1 MPRWL
6 VTNLSAAAIIALAAS
21 VTSAV
26 AEPTLP
32 MPAGLRASGIPPI
45 PPIPLAFVGRAAPFT
60 KFKSSTLLDW
70 HPTAQI
76 ALLRTRAGDDE
87 YEQLYLLNGATAAP
101 QRLTDGNHGIV
112 DATFQPSTGAH
123 VLLRREAGR
132 VGEVQLLRLDVATNK
147 LTRLSPEGESAD
159 APMWDSRGE
168 LISFTT
174 TTAFTTTTTTT
185 TARPTTK
192 LYVGDPRMPG
202 TIKAVATSVEG
213 VWRAAQFA
221 PDGGSVV
228 YIVDRD
234 GGSSLWKFDLAT
246 GSNERL
252 TKMDAPTQRFETPR
266 FAPDAKS
273 VLLTAQR
280 PATNR
285 QLVRIDLA
293 TGDQNLFAT
302 LPNADIA
309 DFAMSV
315 LAKRIAVNAI
325 EAGTSV
331 LRFLDLD
338 TGKELLRPAL
348 LPGEIVG
355 MRWQH
360 DSLTADKADKADKA
374 GEGGMRLGFSLATS
388 RAPRE
393 LFVYETNTTK
403 LTRWTNGGVPG
414 LNAFAF
420 AEPARM
426 TWKAPDGVAASGVLY
441 APDASVFPGKRPVLV
456 QLRNEVELRQ
466 PISFL
471 GAKNYLVT
479 EMGVAILY
487 PDAPALKDDV
497 ALAAL
502 LDWIATQ
509 PALDT
514 KRVIV
519 SAAAARIEPLSAAL
533 TRVERRIAGVIVY
546 GDAARLREASLPQM
560 VVQGGAHS
568 SASNTWMLSDTNE
581 RAPFGKKSDQDFL
594 FQTEVRFVESIV
606 TP

>member
-1 MPRWL
+1 
-6 VTNLSAAAIIALAAS
+6 
-21 VTSAV
+21 
-26 AEPTLP
+26 
-32 MPAGLRASGIPPI
+32 
-45 PPIPLAFVGRAAPFT
+45 
-60 KFKSSTLLDW
+60 
-70 HPTAQI
+70 
-76 ALLRTRAGDDE
+76 
-87 YEQLYLLNGATAAP
+87 
-101 QRLTDGNHGIV
+101 
-112 DATFQPSTGAH
+112 
-123 VLLRREAGR
+123 
-132 VGEVQLLRLDVATNK
+132 

-174 TTAFTTTTTTT
+174 TTAFTTTAATATTT
-185 TARPTTK
+185 TATAGRTTK
-192 LYVGDPRMPG
+192 LYVGDPRMPQA
-202 TIKAVATSVEG
+202 IKKVATSVEG

-234 GGSSLWKFDLAT
+234 GSSSLWKFDLAT

-252 TKMDAPTQRFETPR
+252 TKIDAPIQRFETPR
-266 FAPDAKS
+266 FAPDGKS
-273 VLLTAQR
+273 VMLTAQR

-285 QLVRIDLA
+285 QLVRINLA
-293 TGDQNLFAT
+293 TGDQTLFAT

-309 DFAMSV
+309 DFAIS
-315 LAKRIAVNAI
+315 AITKRIAVNAI
-325 EAGTSV
+325 ETGTSV

-360 DSLTADKADKADKA
+360 DSLNADKASES
-374 GEGGMRLGFSLATS
+374 GVRLGFSLATS

-393 LFVYETNTTK
+393 LFVYDTNTTK
-403 LTRWTNGGVPG
+403 LTRWTNGGAPG

-420 AEPARM
+420 AEPARI
-426 TWKAPDGVAASGVLY
+426 TWKAPGGVAASGVLY
-441 APDASVFPGKRPVLV
+441 APDASVFAGKRPVLI
-456 QLRNEVELRQ
+456 QLRDEVELTQ
-466 PISFL
+466 PIGFL

-487 PDAPALKDDV
+487 PDAPALKDDA

-509 PALDT
+509 PAFDT

-519 SAAAARIEPLSAAL
+519 SGSAARVGPLSAAM
-533 TRVERRIAGVIVY
+533 TRAEGRVAGAIIY
-546 GDAARLREASLPQM
+546 GHATQLQEASLPQL

-568 SASNTWMLSDTNE
+568 SASNTWMLTGTNA

-594 FQTEVRFVESIV
+594 FYTEVRFVELIV